1 MRKIVFAM
9 LVCFLPVFAVAQ
21 ANEFTI
27 GGGAQVSFNTTSN
40 VGVGAAVQGSYARR
54 LAHVPFL
61 SLYAELPI
69 TAGFNISSK
78 LPQQVATADY
88 NSLFITPGIKLKF
101 APISPVSPFVVAGGG
116 WARYRQ
122 KATSTSP
129 EATNTTD
136 VFDYGAGLDFKVAPF
151 FGFKTEVRD
160 YFTGPLRFNTGLAT
174 LTNSQ
179 RQHNI
184 VAIFGLAFRF

>member
-1 MRKIVFAM
+1 MLSSFAT
-9 LVCFLPVFAVAQ
+9 AQ
-21 ANEFTI
+21 ANEFSI

-40 VGVGAAVQGSYARR
+40 VGVGAAISGSYGRR
-54 LAHVPFL
+54 IVHVPFL

-69 TAGFNISSK
+69 TAGFNISSR
-78 LPQQVATADY
+78 LPQQVATRDY
-88 NSLFITPGIKLKF
+88 NSLFITPGLKLKF
-101 APISPVSPFVVAGGG
+101 APISPVSPYFVAGGG

-122 KATSTSP
+122 KATSTTP

-136 VFDYGAGLDFKVAPF
+136 VFDFGFGLDYKVVPY

-174 LTNSQ
+174 LTNTE

-184 VAIFGLAFRF
+184 VGIFGLAFRF